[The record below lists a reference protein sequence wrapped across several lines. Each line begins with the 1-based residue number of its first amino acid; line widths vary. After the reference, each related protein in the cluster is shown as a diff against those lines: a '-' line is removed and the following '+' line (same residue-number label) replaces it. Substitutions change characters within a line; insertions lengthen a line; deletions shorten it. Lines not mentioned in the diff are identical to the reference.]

1 MPANAWTV
9 AQLADDTEREITG
22 SHQRWTAFLTTAAR
36 LYKYPYREQL
46 MIFAQRPEAT
56 ACAEYD
62 LWNKTMR
69 RYVRRGSKGIAL
81 VDTSEEI
88 PRIRYVFDVADTGAR
103 HDSRS
108 PFLWQMEDQ
117 HMNAVHDALENRY
130 GADDFMMAD
139 QLEHIASQLAM
150 EYWEEHRRDILDI
163 VDGSFLAEY
172 DEFNVGVSFRSA
184 AAISISYALLSRC
197 GLEPEERYTHEDFLS
212 VFDWN
217 TLDAANA
224 LGTAVSQ
231 ISEQVL
237 RQIEVTVKNYERSVE
252 HERDSV
258 SAERG
263 LSDPGDH
270 PGRTAPEAP
279 GQVRQDAEEVPT
291 GTAPDPV
298 QPARPERPAAEPP
311 VGDRGNGQPQAGADD
326 ERVGGEERRDGGIE
340 SAGSDGLGG
349 PDEQPQESSGRNDP
363 GGTDLRITETV
374 EQTSLFPSENE
385 QRKQIENMI
394 AASTESEKPFVLV
407 LSDEEI
413 EHVLRRG
420 SGFEGGKM
428 RIAAFYASHPA
439 PRAAQDFLKEEY
451 GVGGHSHTYLSGSG
465 GFVDYDRQAM
475 RLSSRG
481 YEKQMRMTWTVVEKH
496 VRDMME
502 NGRYLSADEQARFDE
517 MMRDMAGQEIPVPV
531 PRAHYPPV
539 TVETVMGEST
549 LDLPAPREI
558 NRGDIEAAIQEWN
571 GSIESKFA
579 VSRSIRDGHS
589 TEETADLMRQ
599 EYGDDLPSFP
609 VTVEG
614 AAVDIPWT
622 RASEIAC
629 DMMREDRFFTDD
641 ERGEAERLSREAD
654 AASRYKLGF
663 GFKGNGMT
671 VWNSLAYEH
680 GDYKTVAHIAPDRTV
695 TIYDDDMPESV
706 RAIIIREA
714 ETSNPNISATQ
725 NIPVFSTPPREEKTQ
740 SHEEPAAVEPTL
752 AADTTAFIT
761 PHGLTYQP
769 GDEVEWNTGNSESLR
784 FRIDSVSDENVHIT
798 FLNKDHPI
806 RTNINRESVELQID
820 SGRFIIHHGEP
831 SQPEHSPSVDSGE
844 NEDFEQNYGQT
855 VFLPMPPQAQRE
867 YDNLKRQYPDTI
879 IGLERE
885 GYFEFYGEDAQK
897 VADICNA
904 RLVEKQTPH
913 GQTIATGFSVP
924 RWPGELKKLWSK
936 GHSVYLAEETAE
948 GFYREVKHLYAQ
960 DYLPIHASVHI
971 DGRKY
976 SIEQVDFQQGQ
987 ATLRD
992 ISAQPDVRFPLTRQ
1006 EPTEVV
1012 RSYFEDEPDS
1022 SLTEENERET
1032 SVSFAAPEE
1041 RVKPAESIS
1050 PMPDTQETS
1059 TGLMET
1065 VFELTSEGYR
1075 ATVIINARAL
1085 SVNRLSD
1092 GA

>member
-465 GFVDYDRQAM
+465 GFVDY
-475 RLSSRG
+475 
-481 YEKQMRMTWTVVEKH
+481 
-496 VRDMME
+496 
-502 NGRYLSADEQARFDE
+502 
-517 MMRDMAGQEIPVPV
+517 
-531 PRAHYPPV
+531 
-539 TVETVMGEST
+539 
-549 LDLPAPREI
+549 
-558 NRGDIEAAIQEWN
+558 
-571 GSIESKFA
+571 
-579 VSRSIRDGHS
+579 
-589 TEETADLMRQ
+589 
-599 EYGDDLPSFP
+599 
-609 VTVEG
+609 
-614 AAVDIPWT
+614 
-622 RASEIAC
+622 
-629 DMMREDRFFTDD
+629 
-641 ERGEAERLSREAD
+641 
-654 AASRYKLGF
+654 
-663 GFKGNGMT
+663 
-671 VWNSLAYEH
+671 
-680 GDYKTVAHIAPDRTV
+680 
-695 TIYDDDMPESV
+695 
-706 RAIIIREA
+706 
-714 ETSNPNISATQ
+714 
-725 NIPVFSTPPREEKTQ
+725 
-740 SHEEPAAVEPTL
+740 
-752 AADTTAFIT
+752 
-761 PHGLTYQP
+761 
-769 GDEVEWNTGNSESLR
+769 
-784 FRIDSVSDENVHIT
+784 
-798 FLNKDHPI
+798 
-806 RTNINRESVELQID
+806 
-820 SGRFIIHHGEP
+820 
-831 SQPEHSPSVDSGE
+831 
-844 NEDFEQNYGQT
+844 
-855 VFLPMPPQAQRE
+855 
-867 YDNLKRQYPDTI
+867 
-879 IGLERE
+879 
-885 GYFEFYGEDAQK
+885 
-897 VADICNA
+897 
-904 RLVEKQTPH
+904 
-913 GQTIATGFSVP
+913 
-924 RWPGELKKLWSK
+924 
-936 GHSVYLAEETAE
+936 
-948 GFYREVKHLYAQ
+948 
-960 DYLPIHASVHI
+960 ASVHI